1 MRAYSRQKVKPMIPI
16 YLANGGGTGGGQDNG
31 SHGESVDGSYAITA
45 NQVAIVSRPALPP
58 AIPGPS
64 VITVLA
70 TGMGTDG
77 LVNVRGSQGVRVSS
91 GLPVLLP
98 TEDPSTSGVEIL
110 IDELGKFTLKRGLL
124 PVDQTMEI
132 ASDGVKIDAGTGKV
146 TITSLTEITLSV
158 AGGTTKLTLA
168 PEGVTIEALQI
179 KLSAQVQ
186 AEIQALM
193 CTLAGSAMTQISG
206 GITMI
211 G

>member
-1 MRAYSRQKVKPMIPI
+1 MNSMDPC
-16 YLANGGGTGGGQDNG
+16 NGGGTGGGPDNG
-31 SHGESVDGSYAITA
+31 SRSQSVDGSYAITA
-45 NQVAIVSRPALPP
+45 NQVAIVSRPAMPP
-58 AIPGPS
+58 AVPGPS
-64 VITVLA
+64 VITVMA

-77 LVNVRGSQGVRVSS
+77 LVNVRGSQGVRVTA
-91 GLPVLLP
+91 GLPILLP
-98 TEDPSTSGVEIL
+98 TESTSTTGVEIL

-132 ASDGVKIDAGTGKV
+132 ASDGIKIDGGTGKV

-158 AGGTTKLTLA
+158 AEGLTKLTLG

-186 AEIQALM
+186 AQIQALM
-193 CTLAGSAMTQISG
+193 CQISGSAMTQISG

>member
-1 MRAYSRQKVKPMIPI
+1 MNSNESVV
-16 YLANGGGTGGGQDNG
+16 GGGSGGSPDNG
-31 SHGESVDGSYAITA
+31 SQGQSVDGSYSITA

-58 AIPGPS
+58 AVPGPS
-64 VITVLA
+64 VITVVA

-77 LVNVRGSQGVRVSS
+77 LVNVRGSQGVRISA

-98 TEDPSTSGVEIL
+98 TESTSTAGVEIL
-110 IDELGKFTLKRGLL
+110 IDELGKFSLKRGLL
-124 PVDQTMEI
+124 PVDQTMEV
-132 ASDGVKIDAGTGKV
+132 ASDGIKIDGGTGKV

-158 AGGTTKLTLA
+158 AEGLTKLTLG
-168 PEGVTIEALQI
+168 PDGVTIEALQI

-193 CTLAGSAMTQISG
+193 CKLAGTAMTQISG